1 MTRQDIS
8 RNIKLYTLITLSKI
22 FELAGKFCLKANT
35 FFFKCDIWC
44 TAKSAKYRRVFI

>member
-1 MTRQDIS
+1 MKRQEITRQ
-8 RNIKLYTLITLSKI
+8 IKLATLITLSKI

-44 TAKSAKYRRVFI
+44 TAKSAKYRRVFL